1 MLLVTEIGFGS
12 KTVPAIMEFMIGVER
27 GLKGE
32 RTDTD
37 QIIAQV
43 YMCAF

>member
-12 KTVPAIMEFMIGVER
+12 KTVPAIMELMIGVER